1 MGFDIIL
8 PTIGRP
14 SLSVAIQ
21 SILAQEYQYWNLFVV
36 RDRWEGEDGI
46 PMNDDRI
53 HTFGVDGGGKDYGA
67 FARNAGITL
76 PIGSKIKIN
85 DWIAYIDDDDTW
97 LPHHLLVLSA
107 YVATGATM
115 IRTAGQSFKLSRRS
129 PRSSE
134 RRKKL
139 GPVNSTDVLT
149 VGMAHTRELYG
160 KTRGWQSCDN
170 HDHILWA
177 DMLAAGG
184 QPRVSE
190 AVTFQFER

>member
-1 MGFDIIL
+1 MFDIIL

-21 SILAQEYQYWNLFVV
+21 SVLAQEFQDFTLYVM
-36 RDRWEGEDGI
+36 RDRWDSEDGI
-46 PMNDDRI
+46 PDDDRVVPLY
-53 HTFGVDGGGKDYGA
+53 VDGPGNDYGA
-67 FARNAGITL
+67 FARNAGIGLSTAL
-76 PIGSKIKIN
+76 KANP
-85 DWIAYIDDDDTW
+85 WIAYIDDDDTW

-115 IRTAGQSFKLSRRS
+115 VRTAGQSFKQSRRS

-139 GPVNSTDVLT
+139 GPVNSTDILT

-160 KTRGWQSCDN
+160 KTRGWQPCDN